1 MLKYF
6 GGAAVVALVIA
17 TAQGALA
24 ADAATPAAAAP
35 AADDGAALEQVVITA
50 TKRETNLQSTPIAV
64 SVLSATAMADRHAES
79 LISLSDGA
87 IPSLRVATFEARQSA
102 LTVGIRGIVPFDANQ
117 TARDQG
123 VGVYIDGVY
132 LGRQQG
138 LNTALLDIERLEVL
152 RGPQGTLF
160 GRNTEGGALSI
171 VSKAPTG
178 VFGGRVVAGFGNYG
192 SYTGE
197 LHQDFQEFNGLSIK
211 VDALIQHQD
220 PTTKNPMEGQAG
232 WNQYHRT
239 GGRVT
244 GLYKPNDKFSAQV
257 SIDYS
262 KDENTPFFSQLLNY
276 NPYGKRVRSLAEV
289 TASAAAPA
297 GTINPLSPLVRVST
311 DRQSVSDI
319 GTVQQPSVDKTGG
332 AMATLKYNVSPSL
345 QLRSITA
352 ARAVATNQWDNSGIE
367 SRNVFAP
374 NATFGRYSLSDL
386 YQYQYSQEFQAV
398 GDVGDSF
405 NYVGGLY
412 YFKEHAK
419 ESASTPLTNQWN
431 ADGTA
436 YTIRS
441 AYGSFGAGPITSGTQ
456 GWQRSTRLLARASQA
471 DAESYAIYGQG
482 TYTPEA
488 MKQVHLTLGG
498 RYTKDKRDG
507 TLYMV
512 SGKATNFKF
521 TYDKGRFDPLINV
534 SYDAAQGI
542 NLYAKYST
550 GYRAGGANDRS
561 SAFQA
566 FGPEEV
572 KAYELGAKMDLLENR
587 LRLNLAAY
595 QMDRQNTQI
604 DFDNVDTTPGSPTL
618 GAHTEDTANAKG
630 TSKIRGFEAE
640 LTARVSENITIG
652 ASYAYTDVK
661 IPAAPFPYLGNTD
674 VPQGSPFPVQ
684 VVYTPPNA
692 ASGYVDFKYPV
703 GSMTFRAHLDA
714 NYADAQYSFQSEFA
728 DVSPTGKLVQ
738 NVAVKGD
745 SSFIVNGNLTLADIN
760 MAGGGASASLSL
772 WARNLLDET
781 HVYRI
786 SAANRGTIG
795 DYGNLNP
802 PRTYGLELRV
812 KY

>member
-1 MLKYF
+1 MRNYF
-6 GGAAVVALVIA
+6 GGAALVALMVA
-17 TAQGALA
+17 SASA
-24 ADAATPAAAAP
+24 AYAAEPVASDSDST
-35 AADDGAALEQVVITA
+35 ALEQVVITA

-79 LISLSDGA
+79 LISLMDGA

-102 LTVGIRGIVPFDANQ
+102 LTIGIRGIVPFDANQ

-138 LNTALLDIERLEVL
+138 LNSALLDIERLEVL

-171 VSKAPTG
+171 VTKAPTG
-178 VFGGRVVAGFGNYG
+178 EAGGRIVAGVGNYG
-192 SYTGE
+192 SYGLE
-197 LHQDFQEFNGLSIK
+197 LHQDFQEFNGLSLK
-211 VDALIQHQD
+211 FDGLIQHQD

-232 WNQYHRT
+232 WNQYHRV
-239 GGRVT
+239 GARVS
-244 GLYKPNDKFSAQV
+244 GLYKPTDKFSALIAV
-257 SIDYS
+257 DYS

-276 NPYGKRVRSLAEV
+276 NPYGKRVRTLAEV
-289 TASAAAPA
+289 TATAAAPA
-297 GTINPLSPLVRVST
+297 GTINPLSPLVKVGR
-311 DRQSVSDI
+311 DRQSVASI
-319 GTVQQPSVDKTGG
+319 GTVQQPSVDETGG

-398 GDVGDSF
+398 GDLGDSF

-419 ESASTPLTNQWN
+419 ESASTPITNQWN

-441 AYGSFGAGPITSGTQ
+441 AYGSFGSGPITSATQ

-482 TYTPEA
+482 TYTPES
-488 MKQVHLTLGG
+488 MQQIHLTLGG

-512 SGKATNFKF
+512 AGKPTNFKF

-534 SYDAAQGI
+534 SYDAADGV

-572 KAYELGAKMDLLENR
+572 KAYEIGAKMDLLENR
-587 LRLNLAAY
+587 VRLNLAAY

-618 GAHTEDTANAKG
+618 GAHTEDTANAPG
-630 TSKIRGFEAE
+630 TSKIKGFEAE
-640 LTARVSENITIG
+640 LTARVTENVTIG

-661 IPAAPFPYLGNTD
+661 IPAAPFPYVGNVD
-674 VPQGSPFPVQ
+674 VPLGAPFPVQ

-692 ASGYVDFKYPV
+692 ASAYIDYKQPV

-728 DVSPTGKLVQ
+728 DVSPTGKLIQ

-745 SSFIVNGNLTLADIN
+745 SSFIVNGSLTLADIA
-760 MAGGGASASLSL
+760 MGDAGSASLAL

-781 HVYRI
+781 YVYRV

-795 DYGNLNP
+795 DYGNLNA
-802 PRTYGLELRV
+802 PRTYGIELRV